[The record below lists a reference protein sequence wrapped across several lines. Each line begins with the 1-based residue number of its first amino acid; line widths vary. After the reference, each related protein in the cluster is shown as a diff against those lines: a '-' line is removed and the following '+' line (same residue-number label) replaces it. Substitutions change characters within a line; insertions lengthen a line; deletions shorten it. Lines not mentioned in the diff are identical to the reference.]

1 MNKKNVLLTAL
12 AIAGFAVTS
21 LAQTVPNYLPTNGL
35 VGWWPFNGNAIDE
48 SINTNDGTVNGA
60 TLTTDRFGSAN
71 SAYSFNGTSDFISVP
86 DNNSLDFTNTLSFSI
101 WVKIPDYSH
110 PTVGDLERTALG
122 KQRSNNGG
130 GFNFI
135 PVGNYNDAKY
145 SFGLQNLS
153 TSAGASSTDSIPLSS
168 WTHIIGVYDGVSVK
182 LYKNGLLKCSANAT
196 LSLINSIQP
205 LFIGKELNT
214 SGRFFK
220 GEIDDV
226 ALWNRALTQQE
237 ITGLN
242 SANLCFQTITVTDT
256 LLINTNI
263 TGFNPVTYQNTIKIW
278 PNPTND
284 HITIDNGNL
293 ANLTG
298 HQIKI
303 SNALGQQVFQSAIT
317 QQQFYVDMSTWG
329 GNGIYF
335 VNLINSQ
342 GVTIETRKIVLQ

>member
-1 MNKKNVLLTAL
+1 MIKKSVLLTAL

-21 LAQTVPNYLPTNGL
+21 LAQTVPNYVPTNGL

-48 SINTNDGTVNGA
+48 SVNTNDGTVNGA
-60 TLTTDRFGSAN
+60 TLTADRFGNAGK
-71 SAYSFNGTSDFISVP
+71 AYYFFNNYIVLNGSSSINFTDSLSINLWY
-86 DNNSLDFTNTLSFSI
+86 NNNL
-101 WVKIPDYSH
+101 V
-110 PTVGDLERTALG
+110 
-122 KQRSNNGG
+122 NGG
-130 GFNFI
+130 TFI
-135 PVGNYNDAKY
+135 ANHTSGTINSSFVMYNEGITGCGPINYITNINSQIHFVDFPTFCDTIDWHMLSLVFKKPILKMY
-145 SFGLQNLS
+145 VDGSLIDSILNCNTIKS
-153 TSAGASSTDSIPLSS
+153 TSNPIVIGGASSSNTPAIQSG
-168 WTHIIGVYDGVSVK
+168 T
-182 LYKNGLLKCSANAT
+182 NA
-196 LSLINSIQP
+196 S
-205 LFIGKELNT
+205 
-214 SGRFFK
+214 
-220 GEIDDV
+220 IDDIGI
-226 ALWNRALTQQE
+226 WNRALTQSE
-237 ITGLN
+237 ITGLYN
-242 SANLCFQTITVTDT
+242 ANLCFQTITVTDT

-317 QQQFYVDMSTWG
+317 QQQFYVNMSTWG

-335 VNLINSQ
+335 VNLINAQ